1 MAGYDGRATKFP
13 LTLVRGA
20 DMAFT
25 VTATDDAGDPID
37 LSTATIAAELYGGD
51 GSVADT
57 LTTAVSGAGSNIITV
72 SFTDTETTAL
82 TADNYAW
89 TLWVTRGAD
98 KRAWLA
104 GPARITDATNGG
116 GATTGDSSLVLGG
129 DVTVAVTVAAVG
141 LLAAAPAISSG
152 SGAPSSTP
160 EKAGDIYV
168 DTVGGSAW
176 IATGS
181 ASPANWTALLNV

>member
-1 MAGYDGRATKFP
+1 MAGYDGRATRFP
-13 LTLVRGA
+13 VTIARGA

-25 VTATDDAGDPID
+25 VTATDDGGDPVD
-37 LSTATIAAELYGGD
+37 LSAATIVAELVAGD

-57 LTTAVSGAGSNIITV
+57 FTTALSGAGDNVITV
-72 SFTDTETTAL
+72 SFTDTESSAL
-82 TADNYAW
+82 VADNYAW

-104 GPARITDATNGG
+104 GPVRIADATNGG

-129 DVTVAVTVAAVG
+129 DVTVAVTVSAIG

-152 SGAPSSTP
+152 SGAPASTP
-160 EKAGDIYV
+160 EKPGDIYV
-168 DTVGGSAW
+168 DTVGGAAW